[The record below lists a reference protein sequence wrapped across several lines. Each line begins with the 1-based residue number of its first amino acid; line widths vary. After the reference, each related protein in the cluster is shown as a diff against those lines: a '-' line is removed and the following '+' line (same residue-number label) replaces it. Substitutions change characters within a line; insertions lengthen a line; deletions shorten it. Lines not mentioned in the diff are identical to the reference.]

1 MLMTTTLKWVMRL
14 MMLLMLYFTVRATNM
29 THTMK
34 WVMSLM
40 LLIDV
45 VNVVFQLGV
54 DTVRATNMT
63 HTMKWVM
70 SLCC

>member
-1 MLMTTTLKWVMRL
+1 MLMTTTLTWVM
-14 MMLLMLYFTVRATNM
+14 MMLLMLYFTVHVTNM

-34 WVMSLM
+34 WMM
-40 LLIDV
+40 LIDI

>member
-1 MLMTTTLKWVMRL
+1 MGDESI
-14 MMLLMLYFTVRATNM
+14 LLIDVVNVVFQLGVDTVRATNDA
-29 THTMK
+29 HNE
-34 WVMSLM
+34 VGDECI

-70 SLCC
+70 SVYC